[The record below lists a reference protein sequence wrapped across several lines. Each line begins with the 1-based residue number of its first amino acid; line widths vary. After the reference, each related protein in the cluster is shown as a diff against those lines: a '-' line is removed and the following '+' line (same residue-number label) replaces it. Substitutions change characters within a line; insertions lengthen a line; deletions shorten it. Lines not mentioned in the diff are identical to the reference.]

1 MTPNL
6 SAEFLKA
13 VHTREPVAGYTHNF
27 YRYPARFSP
36 LFARAAITAFSR
48 PGDIIYDPFMGGGTT
63 LVEARALGRKGI
75 GTDISS
81 LATFVSE
88 VKTALLSPD
97 DISII
102 RSWAAQL
109 ANHLN
114 LHRPSVRAT
123 SWLEAGYQRNI
134 SGRST
139 WPTRKLLELALV
151 QIEELPTSEQRRF
164 SRCVL
169 LKTAQWALDCRT
181 HIPTAAQFRQQ
192 FFIYFEEMLEGASSF
207 AEVVTEAKRRYN
219 QGDQLVPLCINRSVI
234 GVETEDAWADQAAP
248 SLVLTSPPY
257 PGVHVLYHRWQIQ
270 GRKETPAPFWIA
282 DRLDGNGASYYTFG
296 DRHAQNL
303 TGYYEQIR
311 AAFTSIASVAG
322 PNTIVVQMVAFSD
335 PSWQL
340 PRYLDVMNQVGFT
353 EIVYP
358 DFSNYP
364 DGRLRRFVPNR
375 KWYADQKGEIAAS
388 KEVVLFHGLS
398 R

>member
-6 SAEFLKA
+6 SAEFLEA
-13 VHTREPVAGYTHNF
+13 VHTSKPVAGYTHNF

-36 LFARAAITAFSR
+36 LFARAAIKAFSQ
-48 PGDIIYDPFMGGGTT
+48 PGNIIYDPFMGGGTT

-88 VKTALLSPD
+88 AKTALLSPD
-97 DISII
+97 DISTI

-109 ANHLN
+109 PNHLN
-114 LHRPSVRAT
+114 LHRPPVRAT

-134 SGRST
+134 NGRST
-139 WPTRKLLELALV
+139 WPTRKLLELALA
-151 QIEELPTSEQRRF
+151 QIDELPTLEQRRF

-181 HIPTAAQFRQQ
+181 HIPTVTQFRRQ
-192 FFIYFEEMLEGASSF
+192 FFIYLEEMLEGASSF
-207 AEVVTEAKRRYN
+207 AETVREAERQYN
-219 QGDQLVPLCINRSVI
+219 RGDQLVPLCINRSVI
-234 GVETEDAWADQAAP
+234 GVEADDAWSDQSAP

-270 GRKETPAPFWIA
+270 GRRETPVPFWIA
-282 DRLDGNGASYYTFG
+282 DRRDGNGASYYTFG

-303 TGYYEQIR
+303 NGYYEQIR
-311 AAFTSIASVAG
+311 AAFTSIAAVSG
-322 PNTIVVQMVAFSD
+322 PRTIVVQMVAFSD
-335 PSWQL
+335 PAWQL
-340 PRYLDVMNQVGFT
+340 PRYLDTMNEAGLT

-358 DFSNYP
+358 GFSDYP

-375 KWYADQKGEIAAS
+375 KWYADQRGEIAAS
-388 KEVVLFHGLS
+388 KEVVLFH
-398 R
+398 RPRT